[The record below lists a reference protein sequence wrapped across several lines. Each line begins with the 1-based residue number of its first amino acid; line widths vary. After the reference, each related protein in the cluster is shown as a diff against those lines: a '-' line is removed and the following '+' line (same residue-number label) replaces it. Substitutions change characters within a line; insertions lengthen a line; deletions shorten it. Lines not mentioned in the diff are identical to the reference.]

1 MLEAPKRF
9 AIASLPVPEP
19 GEGEARVR
27 VRDCG
32 VCGSDLK
39 MWAGTHAF
47 LKPPILIGHEVYG
60 TIDELGSGTNGLGP
74 GTPVVVFPPVG
85 CGHCFHC
92 RSGRPQLC
100 ADMRFF
106 GGQLPGGLAEHVV
119 VPEAN
124 LIPVPASVP
133 LHERVLIEPL
143 AVGVHA
149 AKRAA
154 VVAGE
159 TGVVLGAGAIGLFT
173 ALAARAR
180 GVERLLVGEPSSA
193 RRERA
198 ERLGLDSFDPRETP
212 LADAVAER
220 ILPEGADVVFECVG
234 SEETI
239 NAALAATR
247 KGGRA
252 VVVGNAPATVELDG
266 LALQRGDRSLV
277 GVLMYDRQD
286 LVDAIELLEGG
297 LLGELPEDDVVQ
309 PFTLDDVGDAFA
321 AAKDGTLDAV
331 RAVVRP

>member
-1 MLEAPKRF
+1 
-9 AIASLPVPEP
+9 
-19 GEGEARVR
+19 VR
-27 VRDCG
+27 AG
-32 VCGSDLK
+32 NGPSG
-39 MWAGTHAF
+39 WA
-47 LKPPILIGHEVYG
+47 
-60 TIDELGSGTNGLGP
+60 
-74 GTPVVVFPPVG
+74 
-85 CGHCFHC
+85 
-92 RSGRPQLC
+92 
-100 ADMRFF
+100 
-106 GGQLPGGLAEHVV
+106 
-119 VPEAN
+119 
-124 LIPVPASVP
+124 
-133 LHERVLIEPL
+133 
-143 AVGVHA
+143 
-149 AKRAA
+149 
-154 VVAGE
+154 
-159 TGVVLGAGAIGLFT
+159 
-173 ALAARAR
+173 
-180 GVERLLVGEPSSA
+180 
-193 RRERA
+193 
-198 ERLGLDSFDPRETP
+198 PRETP